1 MQRARNVPAWSRAN
15 RDKNG
20 VQFRSGK
27 GSLRLLVTKLIVS
40 KYRNVSKY
48 QHSVFVVIV
57 VRPISLVFLASRL
70 IVTLSSQTTAPL
82 YETTEEHQGSKMR

>member
-1 MQRARNVPAWSRAN
+1 MCQPGLELAETRMVFSLEAARVRACARH
-15 RDKNG
+15 K
-20 VQFRSGK
+20 
-27 GSLRLLVTKLIVS
+27 TIVS

-57 VRPISLVFLASRL
+57 VRPISSVFLASRL

-82 YETTEEHQGSKMR
+82 YETTEEHQGCQK